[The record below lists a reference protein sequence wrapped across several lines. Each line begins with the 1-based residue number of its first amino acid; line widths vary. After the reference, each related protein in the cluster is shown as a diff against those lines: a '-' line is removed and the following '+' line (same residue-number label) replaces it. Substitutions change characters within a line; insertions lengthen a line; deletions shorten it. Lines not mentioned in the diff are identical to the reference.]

1 MIEKI
6 GFPLVLFAM
15 LTIVLVETNIMTSGT
30 IITIGL
36 NLALALVLIQILALL
51 YGFSKSLKILNKAQR
66 HPLYSPARESS
77 IHAQLR
83 STKNK

>member
-15 LTIVLVETNIMTSGT
+15 LIIVLVETNIMTSGI

-36 NLALALVLIQILALL
+36 NLALALVLAQILALL
-51 YGFSKSLKILNKAQR
+51 YGFSKSLKIFNKTRR
-66 HPLYSPARESS
+66 HPLYSPAREVS
-77 IHAQLR
+77 IDAQ
-83 STKNK
+83 KE

>member
-15 LTIVLVETNIMTSGT
+15 LAIVLVETNIMTSGI

-51 YGFSKSLKILNKAQR
+51 YGFSKSLKILNKTRR
-66 HPLYSPARESS
+66 HPLYSPAREAS
-77 IHAQLR
+77 IHAQ
-83 STKNK
+83 KK

>member
-30 IITIGL
+30 IIAIGL
-36 NLALALVLIQILALL
+36 NLALALVLTQILALL
-51 YGFSKSLKILNKAQR
+51 YGFSKSLKILNKTRR
-66 HPLYSPARESS
+66 HPLYSPAKEASM
-77 IHAQLR
+77 HEQ
-83 STKNK
+83 KE

>member
-15 LTIVLVETNIMTSGT
+15 LVIVLVETNIMTSGT

-36 NLALALVLIQILALL
+36 NLALALVLTQILALL
-51 YGFSKSLKILNKAQR
+51 YGFSKSLKILNKTRR
-66 HPLYSPARESS
+66 HPLYSPAKEAS
-77 IHAQLR
+77 IHA
-83 STKNK
+83 KKE

>member
-15 LTIVLVETNIMTSGT
+15 LAIVLVETNIMTSGI

-36 NLALALVLIQILALL
+36 NLALALVLTQILALL
-51 YGFSKSLKILNKAQR
+51 YGFSKSLKILNKTRR
-66 HPLYSPARESS
+66 HSLYSPAREAS
-77 IHAQLR
+77 INAQLR
-83 STKNK
+83 SLKK

>member
-15 LTIVLVETNIMTSGT
+15 LTIVLVETNLMTSGT

-36 NLALALVLIQILALL
+36 NLALAIVLTQIIALI
-51 YGFSKSLKILNKAQR
+51 YGFSKTLKMLRKTQSY
-66 HPLYSPARESS
+66 PLYSPAREAS
-77 IHAQLR
+77 IHAQI
-83 STKNK
+83 KQK

>member
-15 LTIVLVETNIMTSGT
+15 LAIVLVETNIMTSGI

-36 NLALALVLIQILALL
+36 NLALALVLTQILALL
-51 YGFSKSLKILNKAQR
+51 YGFSKSLKILNKTRR
-66 HPLYSPARESS
+66 HPLYSPAREAST
-77 IHAQLR
+77 HAQ
-83 STKNK
+83 KK

>member
-30 IITIGL
+30 IIAIGL
-36 NLALALVLIQILALL
+36 NLALALVLTQILALL
-51 YGFSKSLKILNKAQR
+51 YGFSKSLKILNKTRR
-66 HPLYSPARESS
+66 HPLYSPAKEASM
-77 IHAQLR
+77 HAQ
-83 STKNK
+83 KE

>member
-36 NLALALVLIQILALL
+36 NLALALVLTQILALL
-51 YGFSKSLKILNKAQR
+51 YGFSKSLKILNKTRR
-66 HPLYSPARESS
+66 HPLYSPAREAS
-77 IHAQLR
+77 IHAQ
-83 STKNK
+83 KK

>member
-1 MIEKI
+1 MIEKF

-36 NLALALVLIQILALL
+36 NLALALVLTQILALL
-51 YGFSKSLKILNKAQR
+51 YGFSKSLKILKKTRR
-66 HPLYSPARESS
+66 HPLYSPAKEES
-77 IHAQLR
+77 IHVQ
-83 STKNK
+83 KE

>member
-30 IITIGL
+30 IIAIGL
-36 NLALALVLIQILALL
+36 NLALALVLTQILALL
-51 YGFSKSLKILNKAQR
+51 YGFSKSLKILNKTRR
-66 HPLYSPARESS
+66 HPLYSPAKEAS
-77 IHAQLR
+77 IHAG
-83 STKNK
+83 KE

>member
-15 LTIVLVETNIMTSGT
+15 LAIVLVETNIMTSGI

-36 NLALALVLIQILALL
+36 NLALALVLTQILALL
-51 YGFSKSLKILNKAQR
+51 YGFSKSLKILNKTRR
-66 HPLYSPARESS
+66 HPLYSPAREAP
-77 IHAQLR
+77 IPAQ
-83 STKNK
+83 KE

>member
-30 IITIGL
+30 IITVGL
-36 NLALALVLIQILALL
+36 NLALALVLTQILALL
-51 YGFSKSLKILNKAQR
+51 YGFSKSLKILNKTRR
-66 HPLYSPARESS
+66 HPLYSPAREAST
-77 IHAQLR
+77 HAQ
-83 STKNK
+83 KK

>member
-15 LTIVLVETNIMTSGT
+15 LVIVLVETNIMTSGI

-36 NLALALVLIQILALL
+36 NLALVLTQILALL
-51 YGFSKSLKILNKAQR
+51 YGFSKSLKIMNKTRR
-66 HPLYSPARESS
+66 HPLYSPAREAS

-83 STKNK
+83 SLKK

>member
-1 MIEKI
+1 MRLMIEKI

-30 IITIGL
+30 FITVGL

-51 YGFSKSLKILNKAQR
+51 YGFSKSLKILNKTRR
-66 HPLYSPARESS
+66 HPLYSPAREAS
-77 IHAQLR
+77 IHAQ
-83 STKNK
+83 KK

>member
-30 IITIGL
+30 LITVGL
-36 NLALALVLIQILALL
+36 NLALALVLTQILALL
-51 YGFSKSLKILNKAQR
+51 YGFSKSLKILNKTRR
-66 HPLYSPARESS
+66 HPLYSPAREAS
-77 IHAQLR
+77 IHAQ
-83 STKNK
+83 KK

>member
-15 LTIVLVETNIMTSGT
+15 LIIVLVETNIMTSGI

-36 NLALALVLIQILALL
+36 NLALALVLTQILALL
-51 YGFSKSLKILNKAQR
+51 YGFSKSLKILNKTRR
-66 HPLYSPARESS
+66 HPLFSPAREAS

-83 STKNK
+83 SLKK

>member
-15 LTIVLVETNIMTSGT
+15 LSIVLVETNIMTSGT

-36 NLALALVLIQILALL
+36 NLALALVLTQILALL
-51 YGFSKSLKILNKAQR
+51 YGFSKSLKILNKTRR
-66 HPLYSPARESS
+66 HPLYSPAREAS
-77 IHAQLR
+77 INAQLR
-83 STKNK
+83 SLKK

>member
-36 NLALALVLIQILALL
+36 NLALALVLTQILALL
-51 YGFSKSLKILNKAQR
+51 YGFSKSLKILNKTRR
-66 HPLYSPARESS
+66 HPLYSPAKEASM
-77 IHAQLR
+77 HAQ
-83 STKNK
+83 KE

>member
-1 MIEKI
+1 MRLMIEKI

-36 NLALALVLIQILALL
+36 NLALALVLTQILALL
-51 YGFSKSLKILNKAQR
+51 YGFSKSLKILNKTRR
-66 HPLYSPARESS
+66 HPLYSPAREAS
-77 IHAQLR
+77 IHAQ
-83 STKNK
+83 KK

>member
-30 IITIGL
+30 IITVGL
-36 NLALALVLIQILALL
+36 NLALALVLTQILALL
-51 YGFSKSLKILNKAQR
+51 YGFSKSLKILNKTRR
-66 HPLYSPARESS
+66 HPLYSPAREAS
-77 IHAQLR
+77 IHAQ
-83 STKNK
+83 KK

>member
-15 LTIVLVETNIMTSGT
+15 LVIVLVETNIMTSGT

-36 NLALALVLIQILALL
+36 NLALALVLTQILALL
-51 YGFSKSLKILNKAQR
+51 YGFSKSLKILNKTRR
-66 HPLYSPARESS
+66 HPLYSPAKEAS
-77 IHAQLR
+77 IHV
-83 STKNK
+83 KKE

>member
-15 LTIVLVETNIMTSGT
+15 LAIVLVETNIMTSGI

-36 NLALALVLIQILALL
+36 NLALALVLTQILALL
-51 YGFSKSLKILNKAQR
+51 YGFSKSLKILNKTRR
-66 HPLYSPARESS
+66 HPLYSPAKKAS
-77 IHAQLR
+77 IPAQ
-83 STKNK
+83 KE